1 MAVIAVTAKTQ
12 GESLTPAQ
20 TTASTTTSITA
31 DANSALFAHWGT
43 GLLAGST
50 APNITVTG
58 TGLTWTA
65 ITSVLYAGSQRRR
78 IGVVYA
84 LVGSDGWTGTLNLT
98 PQTATDGLIWIVN
111 QATGA
116 DAGAVVVPGSV
127 VTATSADAATL
138 PLTLGAA
145 LRADSRPYSMYAAPS
160 AQVIA
165 PNTSWT
171 EIAEESISDVS
182 IADHGMETQWRSGQF
197 DTSANA
203 TWADPH
209 ACAGIAFEIAAGTM
223 ADYQQAMRDSMYVIA
238 PYIGTD
244 LSASV
249 DTQLKA
255 INSSSLAVLTSVIR
269 TLVLNGLLTEAQFY
283 EALAAAEATA
293 YPSEAPT

>member
-12 GESLTPAQ
+12 GESLTAGQ
-20 TTASTTTSITA
+20 TTASTTASITA
-31 DANSALFAHWGT
+31 DTNSVLFAHWGT

-58 TGLTWTA
+58 TGLTWTV

-78 IGVVYA
+78 IGIAYA
-84 LVGSDGWTGTLNLT
+84 LIGSGGWTGTLDLT
-98 PQTATDGLIWIVN
+98 PQTATDGLVWIVN

-116 DAGAVVVPGSV
+116 DASAVVVPGSV

-138 PLTLGAA
+138 PITLGAA
-145 LRADSRPYSMYAAPS
+145 LRADSRPYATYAAAS
-160 AQVIA
+160 AQIMA

-171 EIAEESISDVS
+171 EIAEEGISDVS
-182 IADHGMETQWRSGQF
+182 IADHGMETQWRSDAF
-197 DTSANA
+197 STSANA

-223 ADYQQAMRDSMYVIA
+223 ADYQQAMRDSMLVIA

-244 LSASV
+244 LSTGA
-249 DTQLKA
+249 TELRA
-255 INSSSLAVLTSVIR
+255 INASSLAVITSVIR
-269 TLVLNGLLTEAQFY
+269 TLVLNGMLTEQAFY
-283 EALAAAEATA
+283 DALAAAEATA
-293 YPSEAPT
+293 YPTEAPS